1 MNRYRRSRE
10 TKTCGT
16 KYAYF
21 LYYVTF
27 LSNLTI
33 LIWNPDTIPF
43 TLASLGLRIP
53 FGIYKAIKTAN
64 DEDMSKNLRFLIMY
78 SASLGLLGIAM
89 NYFGFI
95 NPCAQ
100 YVTANDPCKNTNIFI
115 DYTKTNVTC
124 DTFGNNQINGET
136 EISTECRRA
145 FSLRTATLLFVATIL
160 FLLSVAGL
168 YARIALDVRER
179 ERADDGTDNI
189 QEKMDLKEF
198 LWSNN
203 RIFPQH
209 LLLRA

>member
-1 MNRYRRSRE
+1 MNKYRRSDN

-21 LYYVTF
+21 LYYVSF
-27 LSNLTI
+27 LSNVTI

-53 FGIYKAIKTAN
+53 FGIYKAIKTAD
-64 DEDMSKNLRFLIMY
+64 DEDMSKNLRFLLMY
-78 SASLGLLGIAM
+78 SLGLGLLGIAM
-89 NYFGFI
+89 NYFAFI

-100 YVTANDPCKNTNIFI
+100 YVAADDPCKSTNIFI

-124 DTFGNNQINGET
+124 DTFGNSGFDGET

-145 FSLRTATLLFVATIL
+145 FSLRTATLLIVAILL

-168 YARIALDVRER
+168 YSRITLDVRER
-179 ERADDGTDNI
+179 EREDDGTDNT
-189 QEKMDLKEF
+189 QEVLDLKDF

-203 RIFPQH
+203 SLFPQN
-209 LLLRA
+209 LLVRS

>member
-1 MNRYRRSRE
+1 MNRYRRSRK
-10 TKTCGT
+10 TKTWHQVRH
-16 KYAYF
+16 F

-64 DEDMSKNLRFLIMY
+64 DEDMSKNLRFLIMKV
-78 SASLGLLGIAM
+78 SLGLLGIAIIILV
-89 NYFGFI
+89 I

-124 DTFGNNQINGET
+124 DTFGSNQANGET

-145 FSLRTATLLFVATIL
+145 FSLRTATLLIIATLL

-168 YARIALDVRER
+168 YTRVALDVRER
-179 ERADDGTDNI
+179 ERADDGTDNT
-189 QEKMDLKEF
+189 QEVADLKDF

-203 RIFPQH
+203 NIFPQH
-209 LLLRA
+209 LLVRA